1 MDQYITGAIIKKL
14 RENHHLTQADL
25 AEKLHVSDKTISK
38 WENGKGY
45 PDISLLQPIAE
56 VFGISVAELLSG
68 RAITNVNVSAS
79 MLRSKFYICPVCGNI
94 IHSMGEAVIHCH
106 GVQLMPA
113 QAEYAEENHP
123 ISIETIEDE
132 YYIRIEHDMSKKH
145 YISFAAAISSDS
157 IQMTKFYPE
166 GNAEGRFKARGV
178 VRIFYYC
185 NQDGL
190 FYVDI
195 RKALVAKITG

>member
-56 VFGISVAELLSG
+56 VFSISVAELLSG

-79 MLRSKFYICPVCGNI
+79 MLRSKFYVCPVCGNT

-113 QAEYAEENHP
+113 QAEYAEEKHP
-123 ISIETIEDE
+123 MSIETIEDE